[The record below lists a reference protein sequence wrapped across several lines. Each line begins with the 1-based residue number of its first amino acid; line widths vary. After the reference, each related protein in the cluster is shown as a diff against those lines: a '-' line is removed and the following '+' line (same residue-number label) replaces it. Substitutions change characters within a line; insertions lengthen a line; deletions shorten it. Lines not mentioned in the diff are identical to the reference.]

1 MKTVG
6 IFEAK
11 TNLSRLL
18 EEVERGRDV
27 MITRRGKPVA
37 VPRKALEPW
46 LRERG
51 LVAHVSISDEVQTS
65 SGSATARDSMQTC
78 SNLIPW
84 RPARRAASRGG

>member
-37 VPRKALEPW
+37 KLVRAGGRHQFTPEQVEKRRKALLE
-46 LRERG
+46 LLELGRKLNLNLTREEIRK
-51 LVAHVSISDEVQTS
+51 SIEE
-65 SGSATARDSMQTC
+65 G
-78 SNLIPW
+78 
-84 RPARRAASRGG
+84 RR

>member
-18 EEVERGRDV
+18 EEVEKGRDV

-37 VPRKALEPW
+37 K
-46 LRERG
+46 
-51 LVAHVSISDEVQTS
+51 LVRPEKKFTPEEVQRRREAIAS
-65 SGSATARDSMQTC
+65 LRDLGRKL
-78 SNLIPW
+78 NLNMTHDEIKK
-84 RPARRAASRGG
+84 AIEEGRR